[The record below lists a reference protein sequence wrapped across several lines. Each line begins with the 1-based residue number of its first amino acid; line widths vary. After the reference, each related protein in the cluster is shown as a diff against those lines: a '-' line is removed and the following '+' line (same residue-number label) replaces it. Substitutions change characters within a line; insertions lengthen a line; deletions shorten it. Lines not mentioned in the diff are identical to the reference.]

1 MNILLI
7 RQNIIN
13 ARISLNLTQ
22 VQMAQLLGIS
32 RQAYINIETGKT
44 ALINKQIIKM
54 SQKCDLTLER
64 ILFGHL
70 RMSDTVE
77 VLVEENDQ
85 IISAL
90 KNKLDTLIQLLY
102 TAKQQI
108 LMQSRQIE
116 EQRARITQLL
126 RDRNHL

>member
-1 MNILLI
+1 
-7 RQNIIN
+7 
-13 ARISLNLTQ
+13 
-22 VQMAQLLGIS
+22 MAQLLGIS

>member
-90 KNKLDTLIQLLY
+90 KNKLDTMIQLLY